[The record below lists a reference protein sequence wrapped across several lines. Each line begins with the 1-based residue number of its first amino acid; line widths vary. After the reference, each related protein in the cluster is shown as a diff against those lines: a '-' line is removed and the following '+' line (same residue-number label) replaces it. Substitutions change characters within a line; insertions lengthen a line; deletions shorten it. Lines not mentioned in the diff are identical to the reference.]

1 MSELER
7 SDFQNEI
14 VRELFESKA
23 INMEAINAVFSK
35 YGERAAIEG
44 ESLVQIVNPKLHWIC
59 FPPDFERTV
68 KFDVNILDRLR

>member
-35 YGERAAIEG
+35 YGERVAAIEG

-59 FPPDFERTV
+59 FPGFRAHRE
-68 KFDVNILDRLR
+68 I